1 MLDREEPTRLHH
13 APVSCD
19 ISYRFPDSEQ
29 FFIGE
34 CIDISGAGLIFRG
47 EHLLQNGMALEIAVA
62 TKNMFTT
69 PLRSYVEVIRSK
81 EVEPNI
87 YEVVAEIKGIR
98 EY

>member
-1 MLDREEPTRLHH
+1 MLDREESTRLHH

-19 ISYRFPDSEQ
+19 ISYRFPDSEH

-34 CIDISGAGLIFRG
+34 CIDISGSGLIFRG
-47 EHLLQNGMALEIAVA
+47 AHLLQSGFALEVSIDSR
-62 TKNMFTT
+62 NRFTT
-69 PLRSYVEVIRSK
+69 PLRAHVEVTRSK

-98 EY
+98 EF